1 MAYNSSGT
9 WQDEDAGVAN
19 RIAAITA
26 GGSDYIKQARTS
38 GMQAANRRG
47 LGNSSMAVGAAE
59 GAAIDRAAPIAV
71 QEAGQIN
78 QRNLSGQEFRQQGG
92 IANQNFTYQTEL
104 DKMRYAASEREMQA
118 RAITDL
124 NSQRMQAFAN
134 TLQNDKI
141 PAEARA
147 EAQRSINDQQ
157 ADAIARL
164 EQLYG
169 VSLSN
174 SPPPAAGGVG
184 MPPISSFGMPPI
196 SSFGVPPINSFGVAG
211 ASIPADTY
219 AAYVQGN
226 PDLMADFTRNAKKFG
241 NDPAAYGRYHYER
254 YGRNEGRQLPGVAP
268 AVAPAAVPTAPPIMA
283 APQTYGLGNIAF
295 RPEDS
300 NQPIR
305 VNL

>member
-59 GAAIDRAAPIAV
+59 GAAIDRAAPIAA

-124 NSQRMQAFAN
+124 NSQRMNAFAN

-169 VSLSN
+169 VSLSS

-184 MPPISSFGMPPI
+184 MPPMSS
-196 SSFGVPPINSFGVAG
+196 VGVAG
-211 ASIPADTY
+211 APIPADTY

-241 NDPAAYGRYHYER
+241 NDPAAYGRYHYEQ
-254 YGRNEGRQLPGVAP
+254 YGRNEGRQLPG
-268 AVAPAAVPTAPPIMA
+268 VAPAAVPTAPPIMA

>member
-59 GAAIDRAAPIAV
+59 GAAIDRAAPIAA
-71 QEAGQIN
+71 QEASQIN

-92 IANQNFTYQTEL
+92 IANQNFTYQSEL

-141 PAEARA
+141 PAAARA

-169 VSLSN
+169 VSLS
-174 SPPPAAGGVG
+174 STPPPAAGGGG
-184 MPPISSFGMPPI
+184 MPIGGGAG
-196 SSFGVPPINSFGVAG
+196 GVGGGGNDAF
-211 ASIPADTY
+211 

-226 PDLMADFTRNAKKFG
+226 PDVLAEFQRVGSQFG
-241 NDPAAYGRYHYER
+241 GNISAFGQFHYDR
-254 YGRNEGRQLPGVAP
+254 YGRNEGRQLPGGAAAP
-268 AVAPAAVPTAPPIMA
+268 TPIVPTAPAIMA
-283 APQTYGLGNIAF
+283 GPIAPGAPLFADGNMYRGLGNI
-295 RPEDS
+295 S
-300 NQPIR
+300 SQPVR
-305 VNL
+305 VTL